1 VVLEIGWIQKDISI
15 RPCPFLDDIYVEW
28 RQRSYAIHSVAMTYV
43 KRAQVGATRDH
54 LTIGGSG
61 R

>member
-1 VVLEIGWIQKDISI
+1 
-15 RPCPFLDDIYVEW
+15 LDDIYVEW